1 LVLEIALS
9 FFCGIGNT
17 PASAASAAAAAAA
30 VAAATGAGESF
41 LRLGS
46 CSTIEHG
53 KLCVEFAQRYEEAGV
68 LAGD

>member
-1 LVLEIALS
+1 MVLEIALS

-17 PASAASAAAAAAA
+17 QASAASAAAAAD
-30 VAAATGAGESF
+30 AAATGAGESF

>member
-1 LVLEIALS
+1 VLEIALS

-17 PASAASAAAAAAA
+17 PASAASAAAAAD
-30 VAAATGAGESF
+30 AAATGAGESF